1 MSQEMTAFYR
11 FACLII
17 LFRKCLTEVLQEEC
31 EVHLTNLNGTIT
43 SLSSTPNQTD
53 SPSKFSCKWNIQLKD
68 ATKHR
73 HVELQFTVFVL
84 SASLPHCSD
93 GDYVE
98 LFIGCK
104 NSTSIGKFCGHTPL
118 PIIYSF
124 DHCLQVVLHIH
135 SAAGGR
141 TRPEFSAFYNQRLL
155 SKAVSPEYY
164 GCGKDLHSKARHG
177 NVFSPHW
184 PLPYPNYVDCVWH
197 IITGPRLHVKLIF
210 YDFDVRLTHLCEV
223 DFVKVNAGAEFD
235 RRGYTSDKR
244 NCGRRGPF
252 ALTLRE
258 DSIYIHFKSGPTSG
272 NRGFMAGFLAY
283 EIE

>member
-1 MSQEMTAFYR
+1 M
-11 FACLII
+11 II
-17 LFRKCLTEVLQEEC
+17 LSFRSLLEC
-31 EVHLTNLNGTIT
+31 EVQLTSLNGTIT

-98 LFIGCK
+98 LLIGCK

-141 TRPEFSAFYNQRLL
+141 TRPEFLAFYNQRLL
-155 SKAVSPEYY
+155 SK
-164 GCGKDLHSKARHG
+164 GL
-177 NVFSPHW
+177 
-184 PLPYPNYVDCVWH
+184 
-197 IITGPRLHVKLIF
+197 
-210 YDFDVRLTHLCEV
+210 
-223 DFVKVNAGAEFD
+223 
-235 RRGYTSDKR
+235 
-244 NCGRRGPF
+244 
-252 ALTLRE
+252 
-258 DSIYIHFKSGPTSG
+258 
-272 NRGFMAGFLAY
+272 
-283 EIE
+283 